1 MSEIKKQV
9 WRPGTMLNPVPAVL
23 VSCKGPDGSTN
34 IMTAAWAGVLCSD
47 PAYVYVSI
55 RPSRHSYQMIK
66 DTGEY
71 VINLTTEDLAAAAD
85 YCGVKSGKDTDKW
98 KAMSLTEG
106 KAAKVNA
113 PLINESPVNIEC
125 RVKQILPLGTHDVFI
140 GEVLAVDADER
151 YMDEK
156 GKFDLDKCRLIAY
169 SHGEYRKLGDV
180 IGTFG
185 YTVRKKR

>member
-9 WRPGTMLNPVPAVL
+9 WKPGTMVNPVPAVL
-23 VSCKGPDGSTN
+23 VSCRGLDGKTN

-55 RPSRHSYQMIK
+55 RPSRYSYPMIK
-66 DTGEY
+66 ETGEY
-71 VINLTTEDLAAAAD
+71 VINLTTEALAAAAD

-106 KAAKVNA
+106 KAAKVKA

-125 RVKQILPLGTHDVFI
+125 RVKEILPLGTHDVFI

-185 YTVRKKR
+185 YTVRKKK